1 MQISKLLVR
10 TSKLLNNPARAYNKD
25 YSHNFDWSFETKLP
39 RGHFA
44 SETRSFMKVLDE
56 EVDTKSDQYLQNY
69 DDMMILNNQVDEFTQ
84 QVMRISI

>member
-1 MQISKLLVR
+1 MR
-10 TSKLLNNPARAYNKD
+10 
-25 YSHNFDWSFETKLP
+25 
-39 RGHFA
+39 
-44 SETRSFMKVLDE
+44 VLDE

>member
-1 MQISKLLVR
+1 
-10 TSKLLNNPARAYNKD
+10 
-25 YSHNFDWSFETKLP
+25 
-39 RGHFA
+39 
-44 SETRSFMKVLDE
+44 MKILDE